1 MACECSGMS
10 CERNICCGI
19 CKDKSICAK
28 ACKTCVPPNVTAA
41 TESNTDTHAEDS
53 SDED

>member
-1 MACECSGMS
+1 MDRECSGMS
-10 CERNICCGI
+10 CERIICCGI
-19 CKDKSICAK
+19 CENKFTCAK
-28 ACKTCVPPNVTAA
+28 ACKTCVSSHVTAA